1 MSMRQVRKENS
12 RDNQWVR
19 SPKPNP
25 EAVLRIFCFPY
36 AGGSDLTFR
45 TWPLELPAA
54 VEVCGIQLP
63 GHGNRLR
70 EPLID
75 RMEPLIDALTP
86 MLVPYLDRPSVF
98 FGHSMG
104 ALISF
109 EVARRL
115 RRDGAREPEY
125 LFVSGR
131 PAPQLPDLERRTYDL
146 PEPEFLEELRR
157 LNGTPKEVL
166 EHPELLQLTLPIIR
180 ADFALCQNYRYVP
193 EDRFDYPIFAFGGVD
208 DAEVSPEQLEAWSE
222 QTTASFSARV
232 LPGDHFFLTSAKA
245 ILLKLLSGELEQL
258 IMRQNTNLS
267 ASMR

>member
-1 MSMRQVRKENS
+1 MIKENS
-12 RDNQWVR
+12 RDQWVR

-25 EAVLRIFCFPY
+25 RAVLRLFCFPY
-36 AGGSDLTFR
+36 AGGSDVTFR
-45 TWPLELPAA
+45 TWPMELPAG

-63 GHGNRLR
+63 GHGSRVS

-75 RMEPLIDALTP
+75 RVEPLVDALAP
-86 MLVPYLDRPSVF
+86 MLVPYLDRPFAF

-104 ALISF
+104 AIIGF

-131 PAPQLPDLERRTYDL
+131 PAPQLPDVERRTFDL
-146 PEPEFLEELRR
+146 PEPEFLDELRR

-180 ADFALCQNYRYVP
+180 ADFALCQNYRYEP
-193 EDRFDYPIFAFGGVD
+193 EAPLDCPILAFGGVGD
-208 DAEVSPEQLEAWSE
+208 DEVSHEQLRAWSE
-222 QTTASFSARV
+222 QTSASFSQRMF
-232 LPGDHFFLTSAKA
+232 PGDHFFLISARA
-245 ILLKLLSGELEQL
+245 ALLKILSGALEQL
-258 IMRQNTNLS
+258 IMRQNANLP
-267 ASMR
+267 ASLTP

>member
-1 MSMRQVRKENS
+1 M
-12 RDNQWVR
+12 
-19 SPKPNP
+19 
-25 EAVLRIFCFPY
+25 
-36 AGGSDLTFR
+36 
-45 TWPLELPAA
+45 ELPGA

-75 RMEPLIDALTP
+75 RMEPLVDALTP
-86 MLVPYLDRPSVF
+86 MLVPHLDRPFAF

-104 ALISF
+104 AMISF

-115 RRDGAREPEY
+115 RRDGVPEPDY

-131 PAPQLPDLERRTYDL
+131 PAPQLPDQERRTYDL

-180 ADFALCQNYRYVP
+180 SDFALCQNYGYAVEAP
-193 EDRFDYPIFAFGGVD
+193 LDYPIFAFGGVD
-208 DAEVSPEQLEAWSE
+208 DAEVSPEQLQAWGD
-222 QTTASFSARV
+222 QTAASFTLRM
-232 LPGDHFFLTSAKA
+232 LPGDHFFLISARA
-245 ILLKLLSGELEQL
+245 LLLHTLSDVLE
-258 IMRQNTNLS
+258 
-267 ASMR
+267 